1 MLSNV
6 THALHPKP
14 GGDDDNPQE
23 TEVMLCILMHS
34 TECPDGPQSVSL
46 LGPTGDTA
54 MGSKIDDLI
63 DGPQEGSFTGP
74 KDYPE
79 GPERDA
85 PGRLLSTGSNSG
97 RDYPQGQPRATRGP
111 ELGIP
116 GLGIDSNR

>member
-1 MLSNV
+1 MLSSV

-14 GGDDDNPQE
+14 EGDDDNPQE
-23 TEVMLCILMHS
+23 MEVMLCILMHS

-54 MGSKIDDLI
+54 IGSKIDDLI

-85 PGRLLSTGSNSG
+85 PGRILAETTL
-97 RDYPQGQPRATRGP
+97 RANPGP
-111 ELGIP
+111 P
-116 GLGIDSNR
+116 GALN